1 MKKTWLVWLSGL
13 SAGPRT
19 ERSLVW
25 FPVRAH
31 AWVAGQVPGWGRAR
45 GNQSF
50 CFMVFLSL
58 SPSLPLSKNKYN
70 LKEKNPKMKKFP
82 GRHLEKSPPK
92 RRGSY
97 GPHPNPQSHRVSGKQ
112 PAENTLHLP
121 ESPVASSQACSP
133 GPGPHS
139 RPGNSGLTNRT
150 QTGQTDYS
158 LASENWI
165 LRKLGRYYLFSTG

>member
-19 ERSLVW
+19 ERSLVC

-58 SPSLPLSKNKYN
+58 TPSLPLSKNKYN

-112 PAENTLHLP
+112 PAENTLRLP
-121 ESPVASSQACSP
+121 ERRWLPAKLAVQDQ
-133 GPGPHS
+133 
-139 RPGNSGLTNRT
+139 GLTLAQGT
-150 QTGQTDYS
+150 QGSQTGHKLAKQT
-158 LASENWI
+158 I
-165 LRKLGRYYLFSTG
+165 LWPQRTGF